1 MAEGV
6 PAEVIQVLGRT
17 GNRGVIKAR
26 CKVLEGRDVGKIL
39 IRNIMGPLKI
49 GDILMLMETEIESVG
64 GFGKRR

>member
-49 GDILMLMETEIESVG
+49 GDILMLMETEIESAG

>member
-1 MAEGV
+1 MVEGV